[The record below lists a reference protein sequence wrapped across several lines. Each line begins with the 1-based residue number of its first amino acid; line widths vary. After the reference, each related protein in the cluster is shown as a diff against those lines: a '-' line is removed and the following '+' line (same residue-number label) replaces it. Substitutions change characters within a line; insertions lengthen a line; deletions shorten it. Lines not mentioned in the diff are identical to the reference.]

1 MPINI
6 NSERE
11 DTMLYVIA
19 LIIHVLAV
27 VIWIGGVAF
36 VTMITFPIIQRE
48 QGSLEQVMM
57 FQGIEH
63 RFSRIAKVLVILT
76 GISGFYLLSEKGFSI
91 GAGIMIFVWT
101 LYASLLFFLEK
112 ILFKR
117 LFESPSGKQL
127 NTAQIFFRLQV
138 FHWIILALSFSAIA
152 AGIWVGH
159 Y

>member
-1 MPINI
+1 
-6 NSERE
+6 
-11 DTMLYVIA
+11 MLYVIA

>member
-1 MPINI
+1 
-6 NSERE
+6 
-11 DTMLYVIA
+11 MLYVIA

-76 GISGFYLLSEKGFSI
+76 GISGFYLLSEK
-91 GAGIMIFVWT
+91 
-101 LYASLLFFLEK
+101 
-112 ILFKR
+112 
-117 LFESPSGKQL
+117 
-127 NTAQIFFRLQV
+127 
-138 FHWIILALSFSAIA
+138 
-152 AGIWVGH
+152 
-159 Y
+159 

>member
-1 MPINI
+1 
-6 NSERE
+6 
-11 DTMLYVIA
+11 MLYIIS
-19 LIIHVLAV
+19 LIIHVLSV
-27 VIWIGGVAF
+27 VVWIGGVAF
-36 VTMITFPIIQRE
+36 VTMITFPIIRRE

-63 RFSRIAKVLVILT
+63 RFSRIAKALVILT

-117 LFESPSGKQL
+117 LFESPSRKQL

>member
-1 MPINI
+1 
-6 NSERE
+6 
-11 DTMLYVIA
+11 MLYIIS
-19 LIIHVLAV
+19 LIIHVLSV
-27 VIWIGGVAF
+27 VVWIGGVAF

-76 GISGFYLLSEKGFSI
+76 GISGFYLLSKKGFSI
-91 GAGIMIFVWT
+91 GTGIMIFVWT

>member
-1 MPINI
+1 
-6 NSERE
+6 
-11 DTMLYVIA
+11 MLYVIA

-36 VTMITFPIIQRE
+36 VTMITFPMIQR
-48 QGSLEQVMM
+48 STSSFEQVMI
-57 FQGIEH
+57 FQGTEH
-63 RFSRIAKVLVILT
+63 RFGKIAKVMVILT
-76 GISGFYLLSEKGFSI
+76 GISGFYLLSIKGFSI

-112 ILFKR
+112 PLFKR
-117 LFESPSGKQL
+117 LFETPGKQL
-127 NTAQIFFRLQV
+127 DTKQIFFRLQV
-138 FHWIILALSFSAIA
+138 FHWIILVLSFSTIA